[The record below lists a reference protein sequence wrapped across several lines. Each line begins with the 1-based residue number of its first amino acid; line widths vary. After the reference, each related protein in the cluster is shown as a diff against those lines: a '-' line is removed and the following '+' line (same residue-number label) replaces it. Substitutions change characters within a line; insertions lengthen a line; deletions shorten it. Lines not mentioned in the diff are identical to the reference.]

1 MSPDRFIARKLK
13 FQGKLATVSIAVSF
27 LVIIIAVAVS
37 SGFRQSVR
45 DGIAALTGDIRIAP
59 STSIVSEEAPVPA
72 HLPSEAAIL
81 AIPGVQSIRPVAVRA
96 GIVRSGD
103 VIHGVLV
110 KGIPDRPD
118 SSLCVSIPTRLAAI
132 TGLKEG
138 DDMTTYFIGEKVR
151 VRKFHVTEVH
161 RDMLEMDDNLVV
173 YANLSD
179 IQRLSGWSEDQASAL
194 EVSVDPT
201 HRTNMWVNDL
211 TDEIGMRL
219 VLSGSDVESDLV
231 ATSSVRANPQI
242 FDWLDL
248 LDFNVLVILIL
259 MIVVAGVNMISG
271 LLIVLLRNIATIG
284 TLKTLG
290 MSDRAIGKVF
300 LRVAAG
306 VVLKGML
313 IGNAVG
319 LLFCVVQ
326 QTTHLLK
333 LDPTNYFV
341 SFVPVHID
349 LPWILAADAIAFVAI
364 MLLLLIPTIFARN
377 DNVIPTR
384 SKTEEGIFIGDKPP
398 HTRQT
403 CREPLARRRPSA
415 FRGSPEQPG

>member
-13 FQGKLATVSIAVSF
+13 FQGNLAAASIAVSF
-27 LVIIIAVAVS
+27 LVIIVAVAVS

-45 DGIAALTGDIRIAP
+45 DGVARLTGDIRIAP
-59 STSIVSEEAPVPA
+59 SSAVAAEGDPVPV
-72 HLPSEAAIL
+72 HLPSEEAIL
-81 AIPGVQSIRPVAVRA
+81 GIPGVQSIRPVAVRA

-103 VIHGVLV
+103 IIHGVLV
-110 KGIPDRPD
+110 KGVPDRPD

-138 DDMTTYFIGEKVR
+138 DDMTTYFVGEKVR
-151 VRKFHVTEVH
+151 VRKFHVTSVH

-173 YANLSD
+173 YANLAD
-179 IQRLSGWSEDQASAL
+179 IQRLNGWNEDQASAL
-194 EVSVDPT
+194 EVSVDPA
-201 HRTNMWVNDL
+201 HRTNLWVNEL

-219 VLSGSDVESDLV
+219 VLSGEEGEDNLV
-231 ATSSVRANPQI
+231 ATSSVRTYGQI

-271 LLIVLLRNIATIG
+271 LLIVLFRNIATIG

-290 MSDRAIGKVF
+290 MGDRAIGKVF

-319 LLFCVVQ
+319 LLFCFFQ
-326 QTTHLLK
+326 QATHLLK
-333 LDPTNYFV
+333 LDPVNYFV
-341 SFVPVHID
+341 SYVPVHVDI
-349 LPWILAADAIAFVAI
+349 PWILAADLVAFVAI
-364 MLLLLIPTIFARN
+364 MLLLLIPTLFIARV
-377 DNVIPTR
+377 DPA
-384 SKTEEGIFIGDKPP
+384 
-398 HTRQT
+398 QT
-403 CREPLARRRPSA
+403 VKAE
-415 FRGSPEQPG
+415 

>member
-13 FQGKLATVSIAVSF
+13 FQGKLAAASIAVSF
-27 LVIIIAVAVS
+27 LVIIVAVAVS

-45 DGIAALTGDIRIAP
+45 DGVARLTGDIRIAP
-59 STSIVSEEAPVPA
+59 SSAVAAEGDPVPV
-72 HLPSEAAIL
+72 HLPSEEAIL
-81 AIPGVQSIRPVAVRA
+81 GIPGVQSIRPVAVRA

-103 VIHGVLV
+103 IIHGVLV
-110 KGIPDRPD
+110 KGVPDRPD

-138 DDMTTYFIGEKVR
+138 DDMTTYFVGEKVR
-151 VRKFHVTEVH
+151 VRKFHVTAVH

-173 YANLSD
+173 YANLAD
-179 IQRLSGWSEDQASAL
+179 IQRLNGWTGDQASAL
-194 EVSVDPT
+194 EVSVDPA
-201 HRTNMWVNDL
+201 HRANVWVNDL

-219 VLSGSDVESDLV
+219 LLSGAEGEDNLV
-231 ATSSVRANPQI
+231 ATSSVRTYGQI

-271 LLIVLLRNIATIG
+271 LLIVLFRNIATIG

-290 MSDRAIGKVF
+290 MGDRAIGKVF

-319 LLFCVVQ
+319 LLFCFFQ
-326 QTTHLLK
+326 QATHLLK

-341 SFVPVHID
+341 SYVPVHVDI
-349 LPWILAADAIAFVAI
+349 PWILAADFVAFVSI
-364 MLLLLIPTIFARN
+364 MLLLLIPTLFIARV
-377 DNVIPTR
+377 DPA
-384 SKTEEGIFIGDKPP
+384 
-398 HTRQT
+398 QT
-403 CREPLARRRPSA
+403 VKAE
-415 FRGSPEQPG
+415 

>member
-1 MSPDRFIARKLK
+1 MSADRFIARKLK
-13 FQGKLATVSIAVSF
+13 FQGKLAAVSIAVSF
-27 LVIIIAVAVS
+27 LVIIVAVAVS

-45 DGIAALTGDIRIAP
+45 DGVARLTGDIRIAP
-59 STSIVSEEAPVPA
+59 SSAVAAEGDPVPV
-72 HLPSEAAIL
+72 HLPSEEAIL
-81 AIPGVQSIRPVAVRA
+81 GISGVQSIRPVAVRA

-103 VIHGVLV
+103 IIHGVLV
-110 KGIPDRPD
+110 KGVPDRPD

-138 DDMTTYFIGEKVR
+138 DDMTTYFVGEKVR
-151 VRKFHVTEVH
+151 VRKFHVTSVH

-173 YANLSD
+173 YANLAD
-179 IQRLSGWSEDQASAL
+179 IQRLNGWNEDQASAL
-194 EVSVDPT
+194 EVSVDPA
-201 HRTNMWVNDL
+201 HRTNLWVNEL

-219 VLSGSDVESDLV
+219 VLSGEEGEDNLV
-231 ATSSVRANPQI
+231 ATSSVRTYGQI

-271 LLIVLLRNIATIG
+271 LLIVLFRNIATIG

-290 MSDRAIGKVF
+290 MGDRAIGKVF

-319 LLFCVVQ
+319 LLFCFFQ
-326 QTTHLLK
+326 QATHLLK
-333 LDPTNYFV
+333 LDPVNYFV
-341 SFVPVHID
+341 SYVPVHVDI
-349 LPWILAADAIAFVAI
+349 PWILAADLVAFVAI
-364 MLLLLIPTIFARN
+364 MLLLLIPTLFIARV
-377 DNVIPTR
+377 DPA
-384 SKTEEGIFIGDKPP
+384 
-398 HTRQT
+398 QT
-403 CREPLARRRPSA
+403 VKAE
-415 FRGSPEQPG
+415 

>member
-13 FQGKLATVSIAVSF
+13 FQGKLAAASIAVSF
-27 LVIIIAVAVS
+27 LVIIVAVAVS

-45 DGIAALTGDIRIAP
+45 DGVARLTGDIRIAP
-59 STSIVSEEAPVPA
+59 SSAVAAEGDPVPV
-72 HLPSEAAIL
+72 HLPSEEAIL
-81 AIPGVQSIRPVAVRA
+81 GIPGVQSVRPVAVRA

-103 VIHGVLV
+103 IIHGVLV

-138 DDMTTYFIGEKVR
+138 DDMTTYFVGEKVR

-173 YANLSD
+173 YANLAD
-179 IQRLSGWSEDQASAL
+179 IQRLNGWSAVQASAL
-194 EVSVDPT
+194 EVSVDPA
-201 HRTNMWVNDL
+201 HRTNAWVNEL

-219 VLSGSDVESDLV
+219 LLSGEEGEDSLV
-231 ATSSVRANPQI
+231 ATSSVRTYGQI

-271 LLIVLLRNIATIG
+271 LLIVLFRNIATIG

-290 MSDRAIGKVF
+290 MGDRAIGKVF

-319 LLFCVVQ
+319 LLFCFVQ
-326 QTTHLLK
+326 QATHLLK
-333 LDPTNYFV
+333 LDPANYFV
-341 SFVPVHID
+341 SYVPVHVD
-349 LPWILAADAIAFVAI
+349 VPWILAADFVAFVAI
-364 MLLLLIPTIFARN
+364 MLLLLIPTLFIARV
-377 DNVIPTR
+377 DPA
-384 SKTEEGIFIGDKPP
+384 
-398 HTRQT
+398 QT
-403 CREPLARRRPSA
+403 VKAE
-415 FRGSPEQPG
+415 

>member
-13 FQGKLATVSIAVSF
+13 FQGKLAAASIAVSF
-27 LVIIIAVAVS
+27 LVIIVAVAVS

-45 DGIAALTGDIRIAP
+45 DGVARLTGDIRIAP
-59 STSIVSEEAPVPA
+59 SSAVAAEGDPVPV
-72 HLPSEAAIL
+72 HLPSEEAIL
-81 AIPGVQSIRPVAVRA
+81 GIPGVQSIRPVAVRA

-103 VIHGVLV
+103 IIHGVLV
-110 KGIPDRPD
+110 KGVPDRPD

-138 DDMTTYFIGEKVR
+138 DDMTTYFVGEKVR
-151 VRKFHVTEVH
+151 VRKFHVTAVH

-173 YANLSD
+173 YANLAD
-179 IQRLSGWSEDQASAL
+179 IQRLNGWTGDQASAL
-194 EVSVDPT
+194 EVSVDPA
-201 HRTNMWVNDL
+201 HRANVWVNDL

-219 VLSGSDVESDLV
+219 LLSGAEGEDNLV
-231 ATSSVRANPQI
+231 ATSSVRTYGQI

-271 LLIVLLRNIATIG
+271 LLIVLFRNIATIG

-290 MSDRAIGKVF
+290 MGDRAIGKVF

-319 LLFCVVQ
+319 LLFCFFQ
-326 QTTHLLK
+326 QATHLLK

-341 SFVPVHID
+341 SYVPVHVDI
-349 LPWILAADAIAFVAI
+349 PWVLAADFVAFVAI
-364 MLLLLIPTIFARN
+364 MLLLLIPTLFIARV
-377 DNVIPTR
+377 DPA
-384 SKTEEGIFIGDKPP
+384 
-398 HTRQT
+398 QT
-403 CREPLARRRPSA
+403 VKAE
-415 FRGSPEQPG
+415 

>member
-1 MSPDRFIARKLK
+1 MSPSRFIARKLK
-13 FQGKLATVSIAVSF
+13 FQGKLAAASIAVSF
-27 LVIIIAVAVS
+27 LVIIVAVAVS

-45 DGIAALTGDIRIAP
+45 DGVARLTGDIRIAP
-59 STSIVSEEAPVPA
+59 TSAFAAEGDPIPV
-72 HLPSEAAIL
+72 HLPSEEAIL
-81 AIPGVQSIRPVAVRA
+81 GISGVQSVRPVAVRA

-103 VIHGVLV
+103 IIHGVLV
-110 KGIPDRPD
+110 KGVPDRPD

-138 DDMTTYFIGEKVR
+138 DDMTTYFVGEKVR
-151 VRKFHVTEVH
+151 VRKFHVTAVH
-161 RDMLEMDDNLVV
+161 RDLLEMDENLVV

-179 IQRLSGWSEDQASAL
+179 IQRLNGWSEDQASAL
-194 EVSVDPT
+194 EVSVDPS
-201 HRTNMWVNDL
+201 HRTNMWINDL

-219 VLSGSDVESDLV
+219 LLSGEEGEDGLV
-231 ATSSVRANPQI
+231 ATSSVRTYAQI

-271 LLIVLLRNIATIG
+271 LLIVLFRNIATIG

-290 MSDRAIGKVF
+290 MGDRAIGKVF
-300 LRVAAG
+300 LRVSAG

-319 LLFCVVQ
+319 LLLCFFQ
-326 QTTHLLK
+326 QATHLMK

-341 SFVPVHID
+341 SYVPVHVDI
-349 LPWILAADAIAFVAI
+349 PWVLAADFVAFVAI
-364 MLLLLIPTIFARN
+364 MLLLLIPTLFIARV
-377 DNVIPTR
+377 DPA
-384 SKTEEGIFIGDKPP
+384 
-398 HTRQT
+398 QT
-403 CREPLARRRPSA
+403 VKAE
-415 FRGSPEQPG
+415 

>member
-13 FQGKLATVSIAVSF
+13 FQGKLAAASIAVSF
-27 LVIIIAVAVS
+27 LVIIVAVAVS

-45 DGIAALTGDIRIAP
+45 DGVARLTGDIRIAP
-59 STSIVSEEAPVPA
+59 SSAVAAEGDPVPV
-72 HLPSEAAIL
+72 HLPSEEAIL
-81 AIPGVQSIRPVAVRA
+81 GIPGVQSIRPVAVRA

-103 VIHGVLV
+103 IIHGVLV
-110 KGIPDRPD
+110 KGVPDRPD

-138 DDMTTYFIGEKVR
+138 DDMTTYFVGEKVR
-151 VRKFHVTEVH
+151 VRKFHVTAVH

-173 YANLSD
+173 YANLAD
-179 IQRLSGWSEDQASAL
+179 IQRLNGWTGDQASAL
-194 EVSVDPT
+194 EVSVDPA
-201 HRTNMWVNDL
+201 HRANVWVNDL

-219 VLSGSDVESDLV
+219 LLSGAEGEDNLV
-231 ATSSVRANPQI
+231 ATSSVRTYAQI

-271 LLIVLLRNIATIG
+271 LLIVLFRNIATIG

-290 MSDRAIGKVF
+290 MGDRAIGKVF

-313 IGNAVG
+313 IGNALG
-319 LLFCVVQ
+319 LLFCFVQ
-326 QTTHLLK
+326 QGTHLLK
-333 LDPTNYFV
+333 LDPSNYFV
-341 SFVPVHID
+341 SYVPVHVD
-349 LPWILAADAIAFVAI
+349 VPWILAADLVAFGAI
-364 MLLLLIPTIFARN
+364 MLLLLIPTLFIARV
-377 DNVIPTR
+377 DPA
-384 SKTEEGIFIGDKPP
+384 
-398 HTRQT
+398 QT
-403 CREPLARRRPSA
+403 VKAE
-415 FRGSPEQPG
+415 

>member
-13 FQGKLATVSIAVSF
+13 FQGKLAAASIAVSF
-27 LVIIIAVAVS
+27 LVIIVAVAVS

-45 DGIAALTGDIRIAP
+45 DGVARLTGDIRIAP
-59 STSIVSEEAPVPA
+59 SSAVAAEGDPVPV
-72 HLPSEAAIL
+72 HLPSEEAIL
-81 AIPGVQSIRPVAVRA
+81 GIPGVQSIRPVAVRA

-103 VIHGVLV
+103 IIHGVLV
-110 KGIPDRPD
+110 KGVPDRPD

-138 DDMTTYFIGEKVR
+138 DDMTTYFVGEKVR
-151 VRKFHVTEVH
+151 VRKFHVTDVH

-173 YANLSD
+173 YANLAD
-179 IQRLSGWSEDQASAL
+179 IQRLNGWTADQASAL
-194 EVSVDPT
+194 EVSVDPV
-201 HRTNMWVNDL
+201 HRTNLWINDL

-219 VLSGSDVESDLV
+219 LLSGAEGEDNLV
-231 ATSSVRANPQI
+231 ATSSVRTYGQI

-271 LLIVLLRNIATIG
+271 LLIVLFRNIATIG

-290 MSDRAIGKVF
+290 MGDRAIGKVF

-319 LLFCVVQ
+319 LLFCFFQ
-326 QTTHLLK
+326 QATHLLK

-341 SFVPVHID
+341 SYVPVHVDI
-349 LPWILAADAIAFVAI
+349 PWILAADFVAFVAI
-364 MLLLLIPTIFARN
+364 MLLLLIPTLFIARV
-377 DNVIPTR
+377 DPA
-384 SKTEEGIFIGDKPP
+384 
-398 HTRQT
+398 QT
-403 CREPLARRRPSA
+403 VKAE
-415 FRGSPEQPG
+415 

>member
-13 FQGKLATVSIAVSF
+13 FQGKLAAASIAVSF
-27 LVIIIAVAVS
+27 LVIIVAVAVS

-45 DGIAALTGDIRIAP
+45 DGVARLTGDIRIAP
-59 STSIVSEEAPVPA
+59 SSAVAAEGDPVPV
-72 HLPSEAAIL
+72 HLPSEEAIL
-81 AIPGVQSIRPVAVRA
+81 GISGVQSVRPVAVRA

-103 VIHGVLV
+103 IIHGVLV
-110 KGIPDRPD
+110 KGLPDRPD

-138 DDMTTYFIGEKVR
+138 DDMTTYFVGEKVR
-151 VRKFHVTEVH
+151 VRKFHVTDVH

-173 YANLSD
+173 YANLAD
-179 IQRLSGWSEDQASAL
+179 IQRLNGWTADQASAL
-194 EVSVDPT
+194 EVSVDPA
-201 HRTNMWVNDL
+201 HRTNAWVNEL

-219 VLSGSDVESDLV
+219 LLSGGEGEDNLV
-231 ATSSVRANPQI
+231 ATSSVRTYGQI

-271 LLIVLLRNIATIG
+271 LLIVLFRNIATIG

-290 MSDRAIGKVF
+290 MGDRAIGKVF

-319 LLFCVVQ
+319 LLFCFVQ
-326 QTTHLLK
+326 QATHLLK
-333 LDPTNYFV
+333 LDPANYFV
-341 SFVPVHID
+341 SYVPVHVD
-349 LPWILAADAIAFVAI
+349 VPWILAADFVAFVAI
-364 MLLLLIPTIFARN
+364 MLLLLIPTLFIARV
-377 DNVIPTR
+377 DPA
-384 SKTEEGIFIGDKPP
+384 
-398 HTRQT
+398 QT
-403 CREPLARRRPSA
+403 VKAE
-415 FRGSPEQPG
+415 

>member
-13 FQGKLATVSIAVSF
+13 FQGKLAAASIAVSF
-27 LVIIIAVAVS
+27 LVIIVAVAVS

-45 DGIAALTGDIRIAP
+45 DGVARLTGDIRIAP
-59 STSIVSEEAPVPA
+59 SSAVAAEGDPVPV
-72 HLPSEAAIL
+72 HLPSEEAIL
-81 AIPGVQSIRPVAVRA
+81 GIPGVQSIQPVAVRA

-103 VIHGVLV
+103 IIHGVLV
-110 KGIPDRPD
+110 KGLPDRPD

-138 DDMTTYFIGEKVR
+138 DDMTTYFVGEKVR
-151 VRKFHVTEVH
+151 VRKFHVTGVH

-173 YANLSD
+173 YANLAD
-179 IQRLSGWSEDQASAL
+179 IQRLNGWSADQASAL
-194 EVSVDPT
+194 EVSVDPA
-201 HRTNMWVNDL
+201 HRTNLWINDL

-219 VLSGSDVESDLV
+219 LLSGAEGEDNLV
-231 ATSSVRANPQI
+231 ATSSVRTYAQI

-271 LLIVLLRNIATIG
+271 LLIVLFRNIATIG

-290 MSDRAIGKVF
+290 MGDRAIGKVF

-313 IGNAVG
+313 VGNAVG
-319 LLFCVVQ
+319 LLFCFVQ
-326 QTTHLLK
+326 QATHLLK
-333 LDPTNYFV
+333 LDPANYFV
-341 SFVPVHID
+341 SYVPVHVDI
-349 LPWILAADAIAFVAI
+349 PWILGADLVAFVAI
-364 MLLLLIPTIFARN
+364 MLLLLIPTLFIARV
-377 DNVIPTR
+377 DPA
-384 SKTEEGIFIGDKPP
+384 
-398 HTRQT
+398 QT
-403 CREPLARRRPSA
+403 VKAE
-415 FRGSPEQPG
+415 

>member
-13 FQGKLATVSIAVSF
+13 FQGKLAAASIAVSF
-27 LVIIIAVAVS
+27 LVIIVAVAVS

-45 DGIAALTGDIRIAP
+45 DGVARLTGDIRIAP
-59 STSIVSEEAPVPA
+59 SSAVAAEGDPVPV
-72 HLPSEAAIL
+72 HLPSEEAIL
-81 AIPGVQSIRPVAVRA
+81 GIYGVQSVRPVAVRA

-103 VIHGVLV
+103 IIHGVLV
-110 KGIPDRPD
+110 KGLPDRPD

-138 DDMTTYFIGEKVR
+138 DDMTTYFVGEKVR
-151 VRKFHVTEVH
+151 VRKFHVTDVH

-173 YANLSD
+173 YANLAD
-179 IQRLSGWSEDQASAL
+179 IQRLNGWTADQASAL
-194 EVSVDPT
+194 EVSVDPA
-201 HRTNMWVNDL
+201 HRTNAWVNEL

-219 VLSGSDVESDLV
+219 LLSGGEGEDNLV
-231 ATSSVRANPQI
+231 ATSSVRTYGQI

-271 LLIVLLRNIATIG
+271 LLIVLFRNIATIG

-290 MSDRAIGKVF
+290 MGDRAIGKVF

-313 IGNAVG
+313 IGNALG
-319 LLFCVVQ
+319 LLFCFVQ
-326 QTTHLLK
+326 QATHLLK
-333 LDPTNYFV
+333 LDPANYFV
-341 SFVPVHID
+341 SYVPVHVD
-349 LPWILAADAIAFVAI
+349 VPWILAADLVAFVAI
-364 MLLLLIPTIFARN
+364 MLLLLIPTLFIARV
-377 DNVIPTR
+377 DPA
-384 SKTEEGIFIGDKPP
+384 
-398 HTRQT
+398 QT
-403 CREPLARRRPSA
+403 VKAE
-415 FRGSPEQPG
+415 